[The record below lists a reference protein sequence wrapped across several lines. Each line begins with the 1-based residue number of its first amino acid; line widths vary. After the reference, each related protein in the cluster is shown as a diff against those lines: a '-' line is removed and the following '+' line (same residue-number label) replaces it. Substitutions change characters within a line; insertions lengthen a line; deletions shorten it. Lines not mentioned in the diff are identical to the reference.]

1 MWRMIRTRK
10 GENSMV
16 EFKQVA
22 LPKIVETYT
31 KYENLESSSGEV
43 FYIKD
48 GKLLQTSS
56 RADFE
61 KIQEETNRK
70 ERVYF
75 LRRNTYFSFAYKG
88 IRYSYPLL
96 NQEDILESLKLVEDF
111 DLQVAL
117 LTQFANEKVLLE
129 QQIASILNEKG
140 GN

>member
-1 MWRMIRTRK
+1 
-10 GENSMV
+10 MV

-31 KYENLESSSGEV
+31 RYENIESTSGEV

-48 GKLLQTSS
+48 GKLLKTSS
-56 RADFE
+56 RVEFE
-61 KIQEETNRK
+61 LIQEETNRR

-96 NQEDILESLKLVEDF
+96 NQDDILETLKLVEDF
-111 DLQVAL
+111 DLQVAF
-117 LTQFANEKVLLE
+117 LTQFANEKVILE
-129 QQIASILNEKG
+129 QHIASILNEKG
-140 GN
+140 GK

>member
-1 MWRMIRTRK
+1 MGEKSKRK

-31 KYENLESSSGEV
+31 RYENIESTSGEV

-48 GKLLQTSS
+48 GKLLKTSS
-56 RADFE
+56 RVEFE
-61 KIQEETNRK
+61 LIQEETNRR

-96 NQEDILESLKLVEDF
+96 NQDDILETLKLVEDF

-117 LTQFANEKVLLE
+117 LTQFANEKVILE
-129 QQIASILNEKG
+129 QHIASILNEKG